1 MYDKRRLFLGCV
13 VTLAI
18 ASAQSGITRSAN
30 AQVEIPSSGSQ
41 ADGPFKE
48 LKYRSIGPAAGGRVC
63 RVAGVPGNPL
73 VYFAATAS
81 GGVWRSLDGGLSWK
95 CVSEKLPTSTA
106 GSIAVAP
113 SDPNVVYMGSG
124 EANIRNNVVPGNG
137 IYKSTDGGSNWVQVW
152 KQDGQIGTMVVH
164 PRNPDVAFAAVL
176 GKAFGPSGERGVY
189 RTTDGGKSWVGVLK
203 KDQDTGAS
211 DVALDPSNPN
221 IVFAGLWQARR
232 RPWELTSGG
241 PGSGLYVSRDGG
253 TTWKQ
258 LTEKGLP
265 RGPWGKVGVAVAPSD
280 GRRVYALIE
289 AEKGG
294 LYRSDDG
301 GETWSLASGD
311 RGLRQRAWYYS
322 TLAIDPR
329 NPDVIWCPSVPMLR
343 SIDGGKTLK
352 PVRGFHHGDHHDLW
366 IDPANP
372 RRMING
378 NDGGVDISL
387 NGGETWYAPPL
398 PISQFYRIG
407 VDTRN
412 PYHIAGTMQDLGSI
426 AGPSNSLSTR
436 GIALGDWYNVGGG
449 ETGYTVSE
457 RSDPD
462 IVYAGEYAGVITRY
476 DHRNR
481 QARTVSGYI
490 DNPSGH
496 GAADMKYRFRW
507 PAPIAGSPHDPKVI
521 YHAANVLFRT
531 SDEGQSWTVIS
542 PDLTRDDKRRQQWSG
557 GPITGD
563 NTTAEYYCTISAVAE
578 SPREKGLIW
587 VGSDDGRVHVTRDGG
602 KSWTDLTEHLPGLPE
617 WATIKMIEPSPFEAA
632 VAYVVVDAHMVD
644 DMHPYLYLTR
654 DHGKTF
660 TLLSAS
666 LPQDIP
672 LHVVRED
679 PRKKG
684 MFYVGTERGFV
695 YSKDEG
701 RSWESLQL
709 NLPTVPVHDLIV
721 KEDDLVLATHGRSLW
736 IFDDL
741 TPIRTFGP
749 AIAAKP
755 IDLLATPPAT
765 RWRYHGTVGAVAT
778 AENPPAGAVL
788 HLWLKEKPKARPKLE
803 IIDSDGKLVREVGKD
818 TKTEPTAVE
827 KEGEPGKEPA
837 GEEQKAKEKEEE
849 EEPESPGAPRKAK
862 LPDKPGLYRI
872 VWDLEHDPA
881 RPIKGAKIDA
891 GDPES
896 GPLAVPGRYTAK
908 LTVDGQSVSVLLEV
922 LPDSRVKVAPDD
934 LREQVKLA
942 LSVRDDFNKLSA
954 SVERLRSIR
963 GQIQSRNSL
972 IKDIERAKPLVKAS
986 TELTSKLDSLESRL
1000 HNPRAKVTYDILAM
1014 RGGAQL
1020 YSNLGWLYSTVL
1032 EGDGP
1037 PTQGMREAAAKL
1049 DGRLGELL
1057 EEFQGLIDKDL
1068 ATLNQQAKSLDL
1080 PHILVPEPRK

>member
-1 MYDKRRLFLGCV
+1 MFDKNRHFLAWLA
-13 VTLAI
+13 TFAI
-18 ASAQSGITRSAN
+18 ASAQSGITGPAH
-30 AQVEIPSSGSQ
+30 AQSDSQ
-41 ADGPFKE
+41 ASNRDAEGPFKE

-73 VYFAATAS
+73 IYFAATAS

-95 CVSEKLPTSTA
+95 CVTEKLPTSTA

-113 SDPNVVYMGSG
+113 SDPNVLYMGSG

-137 IYKSTDGGSNWVQVW
+137 IYKSTDGGSNWSRVW

-189 RTTDGGKSWVGVLK
+189 RTTDGGKTWVGVLK

-221 IVFAGLWQARR
+221 IVFAGLWQTRR

-265 RGPWGKVGVAVAPSD
+265 KGPWGKIGVAVAPSD

-322 TLAIDPR
+322 TLTIDPR
-329 NPDVIWCPSVPMLR
+329 NPDVVWCPSVPMLK
-343 SIDGGKTLK
+343 SIDGGKTFH
-352 PVRGFHHGDHHDLW
+352 PVGGFHHGDHHDLW
-366 IDPANP
+366 IDPTNP
-372 RRMING
+372 RRIING

-426 AGPSNSLSTR
+426 AGPSNSLSGS

-449 ETGYTVSE
+449 ETGYTVSDPT
-457 RSDPD
+457 DPD
-462 IVYAGEYAGVITRY
+462 VVYAGEYAGVITRY
-476 DHRNR
+476 DHRTR
-481 QARTVSGYI
+481 QARIVSGYL

-531 SDEGQSWTVIS
+531 ADGGQTWTTIS
-542 PDLTRDDKRRQQWSG
+542 PDLTRNDKRRQQWSG

-563 NTTAEYYCTISAVAE
+563 NTSAEYYCTISAVAE

-587 VGSDDGRVHVTRDGG
+587 VGSDDGRVHVTRDAG
-602 KSWTDLTEHLPGLPE
+602 KAWTDVTEHLTGLPE
-617 WATIKMIEPSPFEAA
+617 WATIKMIEPSPFDAA
-632 VAYVVVDAHMVD
+632 VAYVIVDAHMID
-644 DMHPYLYLTR
+644 DMHPYLYRTR

-660 TLLSAS
+660 TLISGA
-666 LPQDIP
+666 LPQDVP

-679 PRKKG
+679 PKKKG
-684 MFYVGTERGFV
+684 MLYAGTERGVIF
-695 YSKDEG
+695 SADDGK
-701 RSWESLQL
+701 SWAPLQL

-721 KEDDLVLATHGRSLW
+721 KNDDLVLGTHGRSLW

-749 AIAAKP
+749 VDRGQADRPAPPGSGHPMALPWHRRRRREGGQSARRRRASSLAEGKAQSAANARDPRRRRQARAFDRQADRARADRRREGRRTGQGAGGRGAGGEGEGRSGRARSHRRAGQSQAARQAGPLPGRLGPGTRPGEADQGREDRQRQSRDRPPGRSRQVHREADRGRPVRERADRGPARPSRQGSRRRNCWSKFDSP
-755 IDLLATPPAT
+755 SRSATISTGSRPRSNACDRSGASSSLATPC
-765 RWRYHGTVGAVAT
+765 
-778 AENPPAGAVL
+778 
-788 HLWLKEKPKARPKLE
+788 
-803 IIDSDGKLVREVGKD
+803 
-818 TKTEPTAVE
+818 
-827 KEGEPGKEPA
+827 
-837 GEEQKAKEKEEE
+837 
-849 EEPESPGAPRKAK
+849 
-862 LPDKPGLYRI
+862 
-872 VWDLEHDPA
+872 
-881 RPIKGAKIDA
+881 
-891 GDPES
+891 
-896 GPLAVPGRYTAK
+896 
-908 LTVDGQSVSVLLEV
+908 
-922 LPDSRVKVAPDD
+922 
-934 LREQVKLA
+934 
-942 LSVRDDFNKLSA
+942 
-954 SVERLRSIR
+954 
-963 GQIQSRNSL
+963 
-972 IKDIERAKPLVKAS
+972 
-986 TELTSKLDSLESRL
+986 
-1000 HNPRAKVTYDILAM
+1000 
-1014 RGGAQL
+1014 
-1020 YSNLGWLYSTVL
+1020 
-1032 EGDGP
+1032 
-1037 PTQGMREAAAKL
+1037 
-1049 DGRLGELL
+1049 
-1057 EEFQGLIDKDL
+1057 
-1068 ATLNQQAKSLDL
+1068 
-1080 PHILVPEPRK
+1080 